1 MKIYTMS
8 ERPDAEIAEIISG
21 MKEYYLRTFLFG
33 IARGWGFDESLSIA
47 LEGSQNDATGEIKR
61 YRSIEERDDVYT
73 LDDFLE
79 TCKSGMFVDSDGSGH
94 YAKEGVIYWAD
105 ANPSDF
111 MAGRINKEYTHVV
124 WFNK

>member
-1 MKIYTMS
+1 MKVYTMS
-8 ERPDAEIAEIISG
+8 ERPDVEIAEIISG
-21 MKEYYLRTFLFG
+21 MKEYYLRIFLFG

-47 LEGSQNDATGEIKR
+47 LEGSQNR
-61 YRSIEERDDVYT
+61 YRSIEEHDDVYT

-94 YAKEGVIYWAD
+94 YAKEGVIYWAN